1 MEILK
6 KAFGEYQTNCYLL
19 KDKCGEIIIDAGMGS
34 SEWIK
39 NECSHP
45 LAILCTHGHFDHI
58 WDNARLKTLFPDIPL
73 ICHKN
78 DAFMLQSDCFGL
90 GLKPCAPDLTLE
102 GEENTLEFC
111 GFKIRF
117 LLFAGHTPGCC
128 MIEVNNQYL
137 FSGDFIFRHCIGRSD
152 FEYSSSEEMKKSLQ
166 HFKSFPVDLPMYPG
180 HGKNTSVREE
190 QKHLDFW
197 IKHL

>member
-6 KAFGEYQTNCYLL
+6 KAFGEYQTNCYIL
-19 KDKCGEIIIDAGMGS
+19 KQECGEIIIDAGMNS

-39 NECSHP
+39 THCTHP

-58 WDNARLKTLFPDIPL
+58 WDNAKIKAMFPNAPL

-90 GLKPCAPDLTLE
+90 GLKPCNPDLTLE
-102 GEENTLEFC
+102 GEENALEF
-111 GFKIRF
+111 GEFKIRF

-128 MIEVNNQYL
+128 MIEVNHHL
-137 FSGDFIFRHCIGRSD
+137 FSGDFIFYHCIGRSD
-152 FEYSSSEEMKKSLQ
+152 FEYSDAKEMKRSLQ
-166 HFKSFPVDLPMYPG
+166 RFKSFTPDLPIYPG
-180 HGKNTSVREE
+180 HGENTSVKEE
-190 QKHLDFW
+190 QRHINFW
-197 IKHL
+197 IERL